1 MNLATAMFRLAKGCT
16 MESQNAEAALVV
28 AQLLED
34 IRANMKSF
42 GAQAVANTAWAFA
55 RMRVT
60 DGPLLVA
67 ARQAAVRQSPELNP
81 RGLSNIAWAF
91 ATLECLDTPASAA
104 LAAAARCRV

>member
-42 GAQAVANTAWAFA
+42 GVAWQ
-55 RMRVT
+55 R
-60 DGPLLVA
+60 
-67 ARQAAVRQSPELNP
+67 
-81 RGLSNIAWAF
+81 
-91 ATLECLDTPASAA
+91 
-104 LAAAARCRV
+104 